1 MRLIDADALDK
12 EMEKAQVSLESN
24 DDKLWKRNSGYHK
37 GLALARRIVRDF
49 PTIEA
54 EPVRHGQNV
63 TYTHPA
69 DMFMCSECGFTCEIT
84 ELRDEDEGMSA
95 HTAYEYDCKFCP
107 HCGAKMDA
115 DERSCK

>member
-1 MRLIDADALDK
+1 MRLIDADALK
-12 EMEKAQVSLESN
+12 IAMEKTLMPGKDVIMETYFDEVVQAVIDE
-24 DDKLWKRNSGYHK
+24 
-37 GLALARRIVRDF
+37 A

-69 DMFMCSECGFTCEIT
+69 DMFVCSKCGFTCEIT

-107 HCGAKMDA
+107 DCGAKMDGGA
-115 DERSCK
+115 NGQTG